1 MPIILNR
8 DQPVR
13 TVESYSVRLCV
24 HQGPPG
30 IRGTRGEKVNTTS
43 PFLIFTC
50 HYMS

>member
-8 DQPVR
+8 DQPVH
-13 TVESYSVRLCV
+13 TVESYSVCLCV

-30 IRGTRGEKVNTTS
+30 IRGIRGEKVNAS